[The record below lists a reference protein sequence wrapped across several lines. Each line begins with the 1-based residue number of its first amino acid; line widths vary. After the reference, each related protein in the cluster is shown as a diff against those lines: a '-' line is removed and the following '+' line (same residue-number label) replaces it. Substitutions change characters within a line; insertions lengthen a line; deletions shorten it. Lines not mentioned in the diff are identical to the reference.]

1 LVSSAPALASAG
13 VSDREAEVLA
23 LLGEHLSHAEIA
35 SRLFISVRTVESHVA
50 SLRRKLGVA
59 GHRELIQLAAS
70 WRAAEAERAPRPPA
84 RLPAPLTSFIG
95 RDSERAALAAA
106 LGESRLVS
114 MVGPGGIG
122 KTRLALAVA
131 ADVAGRFPGGTWY
144 ADLVLVAEAAM
155 LPAAVMTAIGL
166 SESSSRPAKDVLA
179 AAVRERRALLVL
191 DNCEHLVNAVAAL
204 TERLLSAGPELV
216 VLVTSRIRLVVPHE
230 TVYLVPGLSVPP
242 DEPDGGDAVALFAV
256 RAAAAGAVLG
266 AGGDQRRVGGICR
279 TLGGVPLAIELAA
292 ARLPSLGLDGLEAGL
307 ADQLGLLAGGSRQ
320 PARHRSLSDT
330 LEWSHQLLDAREQ
343 AVLGR
348 VAVFAAPFTLAAAV
362 AVAGFD
368 PARPT
373 QVADALARLAEHS
386 LLTPV
391 TGAGGTRYQ
400 ALEPVRQFG
409 TARLDPDDGQ
419 QTRVRHL
426 AWCLATAAELDQGET
441 AAPSWCGAFDAA
453 ADDLR
458 AALAW
463 SAGQPGTRGEAYQL
477 AVILARL
484 LFTRGRLREA
494 QRRYEQAAPLAAG
507 PASAAAAL
515 ECAAATAKCR
525 VIGHEA
531 LRLDRAAADMWLR
544 AGNRAAASVA
554 FARIA
559 EHINRFIGMYA
570 SPPPPG
576 TVETMLADARAC
588 AGDDAR
594 AAAAISTADE
604 FRRVQGI
611 LQAEGGLRDALAA
624 GQALGLARQAGD
636 PLLVSAALD
645 AVTLAQV
652 MRGDIAAAAGNV
664 AERIDPLIPMARDP
678 RAAFDLQ
685 DALHTAIF
693 VGVAA
698 GQTASSLRHAEQH
711 RDLEFLR
718 EERDLADAGLLAP
731 AALAGQWDRVVAI
744 GDQFRR
750 DWEQA
755 GQPAAP
761 GRALAPAAV
770 AMVHGLRGDDSG
782 RAQWLAILAAIRG
795 VDQEQAQ
802 HGCGYGEA
810 FGAIVLLHHGQPDAA
825 MGLLTADE
833 DGSSFWH
840 LPLWHQWITA
850 LRAEAAVLAG
860 DAGSAHHLA
869 QAKASAD
876 RNPIAA
882 ALTQRAEALLRADRA
897 ALLAAAAAFAQASY
911 PYQQARTLILA
922 GGGQRAAGE
931 DELARMGAAPM
942 AASWKADPPP
952 GLAGLPAMP
961 A

>member
-458 AALAW
+458 AAL
-463 SAGQPGTRGEAYQL
+463 
-477 AVILARL
+477 
-484 LFTRGRLREA
+484 
-494 QRRYEQAAPLAAG
+494 
-507 PASAAAAL
+507 

-652 MRGDIAAAAGNV
+652 MRGDIAAAAGNA

>member
-1 LVSSAPALASAG
+1 VSSASALASAG

-35 SRLFISVRTVESHVA
+35 ARLFISVRTVESHVA

-70 WRAAEAERAPRPPA
+70 WRQTAAERAPA
-84 RLPAPLTSFIG
+84 RWPAPLTSFVG

-106 LGESRLVS
+106 LGQSRLVS

-131 ADVAGRFPGGTWY
+131 ADLAGRFPGGTWY
-144 ADLVLVAEAAM
+144 ADLVLVTDATM

-166 SESSSRPAKDVLA
+166 SESSSQPAEDVLA
-179 AAVRERRALLVL
+179 AGVRDRRALLVL
-191 DNCEHLVNAVAAL
+191 DNCEHLVDAVAAL
-204 TERLLSAGPELV
+204 TERLLSAGSELI

-242 DEPDGGDAVALFAV
+242 DESDGGDATALFAV

-266 AGGDQRRVGGICR
+266 AGGDQRRVAGICR

-320 PARHRSLSDT
+320 SARHRSLSDT
-330 LEWSHQLLDAREQ
+330 LEWSHRLLDAREQ

-348 VAVFAAPFTLAAAV
+348 VAVFAAPFGLAAAV

-368 PARPT
+368 PAPPA

-386 LLTPV
+386 LLTAV
-391 TGAGGTRYQ
+391 IGARGTRYH

-409 TARLDPDDGQ
+409 AARLDPDDAQ
-419 QTRVRHL
+419 QTRARHL
-426 AWCLATAAELDQGET
+426 AWCLAAAAELDQGQT
-441 AAPSWCGAFDAA
+441 AAPSWCGEFDAA
-453 ADDLR
+453 AEDLR

-463 SAGQPGTRGEAYQL
+463 SADQPGTRHEAHQL

-494 QRRYEQAAPLAAG
+494 QRRYEQAASLAAG
-507 PASAAAAL
+507 PAGAAVAL

-525 VIGHEA
+525 VIGAEA
-531 LRLDRAAADMWLR
+531 LQLDRAAAQMWLR
-544 AGNRAAASVA
+544 AGDRAAASVA
-554 FARIA
+554 FARMA
-559 EHINRFIGMYA
+559 EHINRFPGMYA
-570 SPPPPG
+570 RPPAPG
-576 TVETMLADARAC
+576 TAEAMLAEARAQ
-588 AGDDAR
+588 AGQDGR
-594 AAAAISTADE
+594 ALAAISTAEE
-604 FRRVQGI
+604 FSRVQD
-611 LQAEGGLRDALAA
+611 AFHHEGGLGDPEPA
-624 GQALGLARQAGD
+624 GHTLSLARQASD
-636 PLLVSAALD
+636 PLLLSAALD

-652 MRGDIAAAAGNV
+652 ARGDIVQAARNA
-664 AERIDPLIPMARDP
+664 AERIDPLTPMARDP
-678 RAAFDLQ
+678 RAASELQ
-685 DALHTAIF
+685 DAVHTAIF

-698 GQTASSLRHAEQH
+698 GQTALSLRLAEQH
-711 RDLEFLR
+711 QDLEFLR
-718 EERDLADAGLLAP
+718 EERDLGGAGLVAP
-731 AALAGQWDRVVAI
+731 AALAGQWDRVATL
-744 GDQFRR
+744 GEQFRR
-750 DWEQA
+750 GWEQA

-770 AMVHGLRGDDSG
+770 ALVHGLRGDESA

-795 VDQEQAQ
+795 VDREQAQ

-810 FGAIVLLHHGQPDAA
+810 FGAVILLHQGQPEAA
-825 MGLLTADE
+825 MNLLSADQ
-833 DGSSFWH
+833 GGTRFWH
-840 LPLWHQWITA
+840 WTLWHQWITA
-850 LRAEAAVLAG
+850 LRAEAAALAH
-860 DAGSAHHLA
+860 DPAADRHLA
-869 QAKASAD
+869 QAKAAAG

-882 ALTQRAEALLRADRA
+882 ALTQRAEALRQADRT
-897 ALLAAAAAFAQASY
+897 ALLAAADAFSRASY
-911 PYQQARTLILA
+911 PYQRARTLILA
-922 GGGQRAAGE
+922 GGSERAAGE
-931 DELARMGAAPM
+931 DELARMGATPM
-942 AASWKADPPP
+942 AACP
-952 GLAGLPAMP
+952 
-961 A
+961 

>member
-35 SRLFISVRTVESHVA
+35 ARLFISVRTVESHVA
-50 SLRRKLGVA
+50 ALRRKLGVA
-59 GHRELIQLAAS
+59 GHRELVQLAAS

-95 RDSERAALAAA
+95 RNAERATLAAA
-106 LGESRLVS
+106 LGESRLLS
-114 MVGPGGIG
+114 LVGPGGIG

-131 ADVAGRFPGGTWY
+131 GDVADRFPGGIWY
-144 ADLVLVAEAAM
+144 ADLVLIAEAAM
-155 LPAAVMTAIGL
+155 LPAVVMTAIGL
-166 SESSSRPAKDVLA
+166 SESSGRPAEDVLA
-179 AAVRERRALLVL
+179 AGVRDRRALLVL
-191 DNCEHLVNAVAAL
+191 DNCEHLVNEVAAL
-204 TERLLSAGPELV
+204 TERLLLAGPELV
-216 VLVTSRIRLVVPHE
+216 VLITSRIRLVVPHE
-230 TVYLVPGLSVPP
+230 MVYLVPGLSVPP
-242 DEPDGGDAVALFAV
+242 DESDGGDAVALFAV

-266 AGGDQRRVGGICR
+266 AGGDQRRVAGICR

-292 ARLPSLGLDGLEAGL
+292 ARLPSLGLDGLKAGL
-307 ADQLGLLAGGSRQ
+307 ADQLSLLAGGSRQ

-330 LEWSHQLLDAREQ
+330 LEWSYQLLDAREQ
-343 AVLGR
+343 AVLCR
-348 VAVFAAPFTLAAAV
+348 VAVFAAPFSLAAAV
-362 AVAGFD
+362 AVAGID
-368 PARPT
+368 PARPA

-386 LLTPV
+386 LLTSV
-391 TGAGGTRYQ
+391 TGASGTHYH

-409 TARLDPDDGQ
+409 AARLGPDDGQ

-426 AWCLATAAELDQGET
+426 AWCLATAAELDQSET
-441 AAPSWCGAFDAA
+441 AAPSWCRAFDAA

-477 AVILARL
+477 AVILARQ

-494 QRRYEQAAPLAAG
+494 QRRYEQAALLAAG
-507 PASAAAAL
+507 PAGAAAAL

-531 LRLDRAAADMWLR
+531 LRLDRAAADAWLR
-544 AGNRAAASVA
+544 AGDRAAASVA

-559 EHINRFIGMYA
+559 EHINRFTGMYA
-570 SPPPPG
+570 STPAPG
-576 TVETMLADARAC
+576 TVQTMLADARAC
-588 AGDDAR
+588 AGGDGR
-594 AAAAISTADE
+594 ATAAISTADE
-604 FRRVQGI
+604 YRRVQSAF
-611 LQAEGGLRDALAA
+611 QREGGLRDAEAA
-624 GQALGLARQAGD
+624 GHALYLARQTDD
-636 PLLVSAALD
+636 PLLISAALD

-652 MRGDIAAAAGNV
+652 MRGDIVTAADNAT
-664 AERIDPLIPMARDP
+664 ERIDPLTPMARDP
-678 RAAFDLQ
+678 RAAFELQ

-698 GQTASSLRHAEQH
+698 GHTARSLRQAEQH
-711 RDLEFLR
+711 YDLEFLR
-718 EERDLADAGLLAP
+718 EERDLGGAGLLAP
-731 AALAGQWDRVVAI
+731 AALAGQWGRVLAL

-750 DWEQA
+750 GWEQA

-770 AMVHGLRGDDSG
+770 ALVHGLRGDHSG
-782 RAQWLAILAAIRG
+782 HRQWLEILAAIRG
-795 VDQEQAQ
+795 VHHEQAQ

-825 MGLLTADE
+825 MDLLSADE
-833 DGSSFWH
+833 GGSRSWH

-860 DAGSAHHLA
+860 DPGAARHLA
-869 QAKASAD
+869 QAKASAG

-897 ALLAAAAAFAQASY
+897 ALLAAAAAFTHASY

-922 GGGQRAAGE
+922 GDGQREAGE

-952 GLAGLPAMP
+952 GLAGLPATP